1 MSKKISL
8 NIGDKNRPNLLF
20 LFRNYIIRKL
30 EEDKKKWS
38 DYRRKHPC
46 PSYLG
51 FDGYTDEEYYEEMEA
66 LRNYYGHE
74 NMVDYYY
81 YDDDDD
87 DYIVTSDGVIIF
99 PEGDNKKKGSEDTY
113 NGLRP
118 GEYHRSA
125 KDMDEYWDKMS
136 KFNSKGKHKH
146 RKHKTKVIDIEKPY
160 SAQYIDNNNDDEND
174 FSSHIIYFYED
185 YKDKYSKIEFNNVFE
200 FDKYCEEM
208 GFAVPPYVGE
218 MLSYCSISHCCLNPI
233 AKDRGVLEVMRE
245 ETYGDMYYEAC
256 ELSYKYDEC

>member
-1 MSKKISL
+1 MSKKVSL

-66 LRNYYGHE
+66 LRSYYGRE
-74 NMVDYYY
+74 NMVDYCY

-99 PEGDNKKKGSEDTY
+99 PEDDNKKKNKGSEDTY

-160 SAQYIDNNNDDEND
+160 SVQYIGNNDGEND
-174 FSSHIIYFYED
+174 FESHIIYFYED
-185 YKDKYSKIEFNNVFE
+185 YKDKYNKIEFNNIFE

-218 MLSYCSISHCCLNPI
+218 MISYCNISHCCLNPI

-256 ELSYKYDEC
+256 ELSYNYD